1 MERINIAM
9 RDAELWLA
17 FRMACLKRRKS
28 ASQAIVEMIREQL
41 ERWKQEEEQHA
52 KPRRRSPR
60 GR

>member
-28 ASQAIVEMIREQL
+28 ASEAIVEMIREQL
-41 ERWKQEEEQHA
+41 ERWKQEEERTGNE
-52 KPRRRSPR
+52 KMP
-60 GR
+60 